1 LGLKYMALADINEDT
16 ASMAAN
22 ALLNLIENNK
32 IDPNSIG
39 RIYLGTESAVDAAKP
54 TATYAVGT
62 VEKILFKKHGSRCF
76 KNCDVV
82 DLTFACIGGIDA
94 LENCL
99 DWIRINPEKKAIVI
113 ASDIAKYELASSGE
127 YTQGAGAVAMLLTSD
142 PSIISFKNTIGISME
157 HVGDF
162 FKPRRKI
169 DNSFLSDKNTTV
181 QKLTDSSKE
190 TLDFYFEEPV
200 FDGQYSNKCYQ
211 DRINEG
217 LEHFQSQKKI
227 NFLKEWDHLI
237 FHLPYAFQGR
247 KIMLDIW
254 LNWLDKYNLLS
265 ELENEIGHSKSIDY
279 KDWRKAASKSV
290 LYSSFV
296 ESKIEDGEIA
306 SGYIGNMYTASI
318 FMSLIS
324 LLYTSYE
331 KDKNITGNNVGFLS
345 YGSGSKSKI
354 FEGRVADN
362 WQSKISGLEVF
373 KKLEER
379 KLIDFDTYEKLH
391 NGSLKKPI
399 SSYQNIVLER
409 IDDQEN
415 KIGFRHYKNN

>member
-1 LGLKYMALADINEDT
+1 M
-16 ASMAAN
+16 
-22 ALLNLIENNK
+22 
-32 IDPNSIG
+32 
-39 RIYLGTESAVDAAKP
+39 KP
-54 TATYAVGT
+54 TPKTDQ
-62 VEKILFKKHGSRCF
+62 EIKKTI
-76 KNCDVV
+76 KN
-82 DLTFACIGGIDA
+82 
-94 LENCL
+94 
-99 DWIRINPEKKAIVI
+99 KA
-113 ASDIAKYELASSGE
+113 
-127 YTQGAGAVAMLLTSD
+127 
-142 PSIISFKNTIGISME
+142 
-157 HVGDF
+157 
-162 FKPRRKI
+162 
-169 DNSFLSDKNTTV
+169 
-181 QKLTDSSKE
+181 
-190 TLDFYFEEPV
+190 
-200 FDGQYSNKCYQ
+200 
-211 DRINEG
+211 
-217 LEHFQSQKKI
+217 QSQKKI
-227 NFLKEWDHLI
+227 DFLKEWDHLI

-265 ELENEIGHSKSIDY
+265 ELENEIGHSKSMDY

-290 LYSSFV
+290 LYRTFV

-324 LLYTSYE
+324 LLYSSYE

-362 WQSKISGLEVF
+362 WRSKISDLEVF

-391 NGSLKKPI
+391 NGSLQKPI
-399 SSYQNIVLER
+399 SSHQNIVIER

-415 KIGFRHYKNN
+415 KVGFRHYKKN